1 MSRGAARFRRRR
13 WPWVVAAA
21 LLGILIIADRS
32 GWLLARR
39 PDDMKVYD
47 GASTL
52 VARVVDGDTLEVRIP
67 DRAHRRPATQV
78 RLWGVDCPEA
88 ATRDRP
94 AEPYADEARALT
106 EALTASGPLT
116 LRLEP
121 HRTRGSYGRLLAYVE
136 LPDGGDLGEA
146 LLHAGLARAD
156 DRWPHARLGRYD
168 RFEREARDRGEG
180 IWSP

>member
-1 MSRGAARFRRRR
+1 
-13 WPWVVAAA
+13 VVATA
-21 LLGILIIADRS
+21 LLIILVIADRS

-47 GASTL
+47 GVSTL
-52 VARVVDGDTLEVRIP
+52 VARVVDGDTLEIRIP
-67 DRAHRRPATQV
+67 DGAHRRPATQV
-78 RLWGVDCPEA
+78 RLWGIDCPEA
-88 ATRDRP
+88 ATRGRP
-94 AEPYADEARALT
+94 AEPWAEEARALT
-106 EALTASGPLT
+106 EALTAGGPLT
-116 LRLEP
+116 LTLQA

-136 LPDGGDLGEA
+136 LPDGADLGES

-168 RFEREARDRGEG
+168 RAEGEARERGVG

>member
-13 WPWVVAAA
+13 WPWVVATA
-21 LLGILIIADRS
+21 LLAILIIADRS

-39 PDDMKVYD
+39 PDDLKVYD
-47 GASTL
+47 GAPVL
-52 VARVVDGDTLEVRIP
+52 VARVVDGDTLEIRIP
-67 DRAHRRPATQV
+67 DRAHRRSATQV

-88 ATRDRP
+88 ATRGRP
-94 AEPYADEARALT
+94 AEPFADEARALT
-106 EALTASGPLT
+106 AALTAGGPLT
-116 LRLEP
+116 LTLEA

-136 LPDGGDLGEA
+136 LPDGADLGAA

-168 RFEREARDRGEG
+168 RIEGEARDRGVG